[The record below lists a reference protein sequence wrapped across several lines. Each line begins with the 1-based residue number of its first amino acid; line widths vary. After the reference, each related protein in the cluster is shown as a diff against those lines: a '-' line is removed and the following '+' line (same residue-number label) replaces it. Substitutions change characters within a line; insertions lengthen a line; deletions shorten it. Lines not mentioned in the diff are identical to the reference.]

1 MKLAWTS
8 TLALL
13 LLFWTPAPARAA
25 PEAAPAEEDGGET
38 QAAGQL
44 RQESL
49 FSDAGSRDPWR
60 GSQIVLRNTLS
71 ALTLDPGAEQTY
83 NEYFAMTWSFRP
95 WWWVS
100 DRVFLRAQLDL
111 THELTESDVTTDAG
125 EALLGDLALVA
136 GGSGLYTIPVL
147 GVGISTDLVLTL
159 PTSKASQGRT
169 LMVGIGP
176 GLGLSR
182 SFGLLQGLVLG
193 YNLRVT
199 GRLFW
204 YNTAERESPMVP
216 GCSSGPAGCEAYL
229 NTGVRNPYLRLS
241 QVGYVS
247 LKALSWLGITLSVGH
262 AIDWL
267 HDLEPDANVTYQA
280 VDDAN
285 RRYLTFLELAVSFR
299 PLEMLE
305 VGVGYSALHPQLAP
319 DSTYYTPFFNRYSA
333 LLLDIKLHADALVSS
348 IRRIAQ

>member
-1 MKLAWTS
+1 MKLARTS
-8 TLALL
+8 IMALL
-13 LLFWTPAPARAA
+13 LLLWAPAPARAA
-25 PEAAPAEEDGGET
+25 PDPEEASGGDEGAE
-38 QAAGQL
+38 AAGQL

-49 FSDAGSRDPWR
+49 FSDASSSDPWR
-60 GSQIVLRNTLS
+60 GSQVVLRNSLS

-83 NEYFAMTWSFRP
+83 NETFAMTWSFRP

-100 DRVFLRAQLDL
+100 DKVFLRAQLDV
-111 THELTESDVTTDAG
+111 THELTESDVTTNSG
-125 EALLGDLALVA
+125 EAWMGDLALVV

-147 GVGISTDLVLTL
+147 GIGISTDLVLTL
-159 PTSKASQGRT
+159 PTSKVSQGRS
-169 LMVGIGP
+169 LIIGIGP

-182 SFGLLQGLVLG
+182 SFGLLQGLVMG

-204 YNTAERESPMVP
+204 YSTAERESPIIP

-247 LKALSWLGITLSVGH
+247 LKALSWLGVSLSVGH

-267 HDLEPDANVTYQA
+267 HELEPDAKVSYQP
-280 VDDAN
+280 VDDAD
-285 RRYLTFLELAVSFR
+285 RRYLTFLEFTVSFR

-333 LLLDIKLHADALVSS
+333 LFVDIKLHADALVSS